1 MHKRAF
7 LLMLLG
13 FIGLLF
19 ITTFSVLNLM
29 KHNSS
34 FSLIKHNL
42 SVSYSNVDK
51 TQIEQAGLWNNKSKA
66 SQGTL
71 IAALDDNYMLDPL
84 DLRNP
89 NNIIN
94 GTMSHSN
101 DMTDPL
107 NLNNPNNIINGT
119 NSPIYNNSI
128 NNFNNPINT
137 VINGINGL

>member
-19 ITTFSVLNLM
+19 ITTFSVLNLI

-34 FSLIKHNL
+34 FSLITHNL
-42 SVSYSNVDK
+42 VFSYSNVDK
-51 TQIEQAGLWNNKSKA
+51 TQIEQAGLWNNKTKA
-66 SQGTL
+66 SDVTL

-84 DLRNP
+84 DLRNL

-101 DMTDPL
+101 DMTAPL

-137 VINGINGL
+137 GINGINGL

>member
-7 LLMLLG
+7 FLMLLG

-19 ITTFSVLNLM
+19 ITTFSVLNLI

-42 SVSYSNVDK
+42 SFSYSNVDK

-66 SQGTL
+66 SEGTL

-128 NNFNNPINT
+128 NNFNNPLNT
-137 VINGINGL
+137 GINGINGF

>member
-19 ITTFSVLNLM
+19 ITTFSVFNLI

-42 SVSYSNVDK
+42 SFSYSNVDK

-66 SQGTL
+66 SEVTL
-71 IAALDDNYMLDPL
+71 IAAQM
-84 DLRNP
+84 
-89 NNIIN
+89 II
-94 GTMSHSN
+94 TC
-101 DMTDPL
+101 L
-107 NLNNPNNIINGT
+107 IRLI
-119 NSPIYNNSI
+119 
-128 NNFNNPINT
+128 F
-137 VINGINGL
+137 VIQTTLSMEP

>member
-19 ITTFSVLNLM
+19 ITTFSVLNL
-29 KHNSS
+29 
-34 FSLIKHNL
+34 IKHNL
-42 SVSYSNVDK
+42 SFSYSNVDK

-66 SQGTL
+66 SEVTL

-94 GTMSHSN
+94 GT
-101 DMTDPL
+101 
-107 NLNNPNNIINGT
+107 

-137 VINGINGL
+137 GINGINGF

>member
-19 ITTFSVLNLM
+19 ITTFSVLNLI

-42 SVSYSNVDK
+42 SFSYSNVDK
-51 TQIEQAGLWNNKSKA
+51 TQIEQVGLWNNKSKA
-66 SQGTL
+66 SEVTL

-137 VINGINGL
+137 GINGINGL

>member
-19 ITTFSVLNLM
+19 ITTFSVLNL
-29 KHNSS
+29 
-34 FSLIKHNL
+34 IKHYL
-42 SVSYSNVDK
+42 SFSYSNVDK

-66 SQGTL
+66 SEVTL

-128 NNFNNPINT
+128 NNFNNPLNT
-137 VINGINGL
+137 GINGINGF

>member
-1 MHKRAF
+1 
-7 LLMLLG
+7 
-13 FIGLLF
+13 
-19 ITTFSVLNLM
+19 M

-34 FSLIKHNL
+34 F
-42 SVSYSNVDK
+42 SYSNVDK
-51 TQIEQAGLWNNKSKA
+51 TQIEQAGLWNNKTKA
-66 SQGTL
+66 SDVTL

-84 DLRNP
+84 DLRNL

-137 VINGINGL
+137 GINGINGL

>member
-19 ITTFSVLNLM
+19 ITTFSVLNLI

-34 FSLIKHNL
+34 F
-42 SVSYSNVDK
+42 SYSNVDK

-128 NNFNNPINT
+128 NNFNNPLNT
-137 VINGINGL
+137 GITGINGF

>member
-19 ITTFSVLNLM
+19 ITTFSVLNL
-29 KHNSS
+29 
-34 FSLIKHNL
+34 IKHKL
-42 SVSYSNVDK
+42 SFSYSNVDK

-66 SQGTL
+66 SEVTL

-101 DMTDPL
+101 DMTDTL

-128 NNFNNPINT
+128 NNFNNPLNT
-137 VINGINGL
+137 GINGINGF

>member
-7 LLMLLG
+7 FLMLLG
-13 FIGLLF
+13 FIVLLF
-19 ITTFSVLNLM
+19 IITFSVLNLL
-29 KHNSS
+29 KLNSS

-42 SVSYSNVDK
+42 SFSYSNVDK

-66 SQGTL
+66 SEVTL

-128 NNFNNPINT
+128 NNFNNPLNT
-137 VINGINGL
+137 GINGINGF

>member
-1 MHKRAF
+1 M
-7 LLMLLG
+7 
-13 FIGLLF
+13 
-19 ITTFSVLNLM
+19 
-29 KHNSS
+29 
-34 FSLIKHNL
+34 
-42 SVSYSNVDK
+42 
-51 TQIEQAGLWNNKSKA
+51 
-66 SQGTL
+66 TL

-137 VINGINGL
+137 GINGINGF

>member
-19 ITTFSVLNLM
+19 ITTISVLNLI

-34 FSLIKHNL
+34 FS
-42 SVSYSNVDK
+42 YSKLDQS
-51 TQIEQAGLWNNKSKA
+51 QIEQAGLWNNKSKA
-66 SQGTL
+66 ADVTL
-71 IAALDDNYMLDPL
+71 IAGLDDNYMLDLL

-137 VINGINGL
+137 GINGINGF

>member
-19 ITTFSVLNLM
+19 ITTFSVLNLI

-42 SVSYSNVDK
+42 SFSYSNVDK

-66 SQGTL
+66 SEVTL

-128 NNFNNPINT
+128 NNLNNPLNT
-137 VINGINGL
+137 GINGINGF

>member
-19 ITTFSVLNLM
+19 ITTFSFLNLI

-42 SVSYSNVDK
+42 SFSYSNVDK

-66 SQGTL
+66 SEVTL
-71 IAALDDNYMLDPL
+71 IAVLDDNYMLDPL

-128 NNFNNPINT
+128 NNFNNPLNT
-137 VINGINGL
+137 GINGINGF

>member
-19 ITTFSVLNLM
+19 ITTFSVLNLI

-34 FSLIKHNL
+34 FS
-42 SVSYSNVDK
+42 YSNFDN
-51 TQIEQAGLWNNKSKA
+51 TQIEQAGLLNNKSKA
-66 SQGTL
+66 SDVTL
-71 IAALDDNYMLDPL
+71 ISALDDNYMLDPL

-101 DMTDPL
+101 DMIDPL

-137 VINGINGL
+137 GINGINGF

>member
-7 LLMLLG
+7 FLMLLG

-42 SVSYSNVDK
+42 SFSYSNVDK

-128 NNFNNPINT
+128 NNFNNPLNT
-137 VINGINGL
+137 GINGINGF

>member
-19 ITTFSVLNLM
+19 ITTFSVLNL
-29 KHNSS
+29 
-34 FSLIKHNL
+34 IKHNL
-42 SVSYSNVDK
+42 FFSYSNVDK

-66 SQGTL
+66 SEVTL

-128 NNFNNPINT
+128 NNFNNPLNT
-137 VINGINGL
+137 GINGINGF